1 MEYYVDL
8 KQHFKSVFVMWNE
21 KGIIVG
27 SILDKQMIFRAENK
41 EFAYERQTM
50 LCAMDTMTM
59 MGDPS
64 CFNRAGHWCCLVF
77 VTTHPCILSIF
88 T

>member
-8 KQHFKSVFVMWNE
+8 KQYFKSVFVMWNE

-41 EFAYERQTM
+41 EFAYEKTNDAV
-50 LCAMDTMTM
+50 CHGYYDYD
-59 MGDPS
+59 G
-64 CFNRAGHWCCLVF
+64 
-77 VTTHPCILSIF
+77 
-88 T
+88 